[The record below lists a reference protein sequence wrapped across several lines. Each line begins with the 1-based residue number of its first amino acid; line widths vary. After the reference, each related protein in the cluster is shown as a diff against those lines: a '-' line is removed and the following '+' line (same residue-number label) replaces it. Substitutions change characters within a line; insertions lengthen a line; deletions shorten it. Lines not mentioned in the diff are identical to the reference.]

1 MSHTNPAA
9 RRAYHRAY
17 YHRHAVK
24 RRAEGRYH
32 KQAQTWCR
40 WLIHELLTKLA
51 RRTGTALLERPAL
64 SRSLPGPLTRWPI
77 LTT

>member
-24 RRAEGRYH
+24 RRAERRYH

-40 WLIHELLTKLA
+40 WLIRELLTNWPEEPAPLYSSD
-51 RRTGTALLERPAL
+51 LL
-64 SRSLPGPLTRWPI
+64 SHLPYRDR
-77 LTT
+77 